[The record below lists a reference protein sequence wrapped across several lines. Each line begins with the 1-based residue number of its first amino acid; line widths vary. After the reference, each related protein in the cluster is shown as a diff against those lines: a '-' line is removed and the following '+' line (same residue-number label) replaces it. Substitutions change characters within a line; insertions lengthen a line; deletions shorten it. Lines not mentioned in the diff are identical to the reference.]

1 MDKGRKYLRTVL
13 YSAIALLVFAWVW
26 NKAEVEERPM
36 GDMTVEIEA
45 RVLSTDSMQLF
56 YDLNERGFNGECS
69 QWLHV
74 DPDPEFQTLSF
85 SIKVED
91 LLFGLRL
98 DPGTMAGRTEM
109 RSIRFKTAYDELE
122 LNASGIDSLFEFNH
136 MCNVWQDSTTLVV
149 ESLGIDPYFS
159 SRYDLQVVTKEL
171 LDKERPVVW
180 PILVAV
186 LTALLCLALLLWI
199 DPLAYLHT
207 VLLGAKQLAKI
218 LFTFKGA
225 FALAIAA
232 LAYWLALISF
242 QQVHYHEYPVKLL
255 LSGTFAKND
264 NFQVYFAQKDEEF
277 DARIN
282 MGAKIYGSSGKQFI
296 EFNIPKK
303 QFLHFIRL
311 DLGTQ
316 QTCVLID
323 SLTMYTPYSSF
334 SWLPE
339 DLLDDLKENEHISQ
353 MELRNGRLEVNISGD
368 DAHLRSKFNL
378 ATAQVAVM
386 KIADQNKIP
395 GFLALSIA
403 LFVFVLLMSIS
414 TEHLSIA
421 PNDRA
426 DLAKVLS
433 FCVLIALPL
442 ITRVIPL
449 EPEGRSTEKRQLASE
464 PALEAKDLLSYPDRF
479 TKYYDDNFGFRK
491 SLIRWNALVKGAGL
505 HVSPKKSM
513 VVFGK
518 NDWMFYTGEG
528 IIDFYRHAS
537 LFTPE
542 QLQRIQQKLENRK
555 RWLKEQGID
564 YYLAIPPLKGTIY
577 PEYLPAHLTRLNEK
591 SKLDQLV
598 EHMEA
603 HSEFDIIDMRP
614 ALWEAKKERQI
625 YYSNDTHWNLP
636 GAFIGY
642 SVLANR
648 IAEDHPELKPFEL
661 SDFTESEQWKD
672 NADLTNMIGLND
684 VFLRHKILL
693 APKQKF
699 NADDGPEVK
708 YPMEIFF
715 KYRPM
720 FRENDSLQGPNLVM
734 FRDSYAVYLKPL
746 LSEHFHRSAFIW
758 TPLFHADII
767 EIEQPDIVIHEIL
780 ERFIDDLLLD
790 DPGVPRY
797 EQ

>member
-1 MDKGRKYLRTVL
+1 MDKGRKYLRTVF
-13 YSAIALLVFAWVW
+13 YAAIALLVFAWVW

-36 GDMTVEIEA
+36 GEMTVEIEA
-45 RVLSTDSMQLF
+45 RVLNADSMQLF
-56 YDLNERGFNGECS
+56 YDFNERGFNGEYS
-69 QWLHV
+69 QWLRV

-85 SIKVED
+85 SFEVED

-98 DPGTMAGRTEM
+98 DPGTMAGRMEI
-109 RSIRFKTAYDELE
+109 RSMRFKAAYDELE
-122 LNASGIDSLFEFNH
+122 LNAGGIDSLFEFNS
-136 MCNVWQDSTTLVV
+136 MCNAWRDTTTLIV

-159 SRYDLQVVTKEL
+159 SRYDLHVVTTEL
-171 LDKERPVVW
+171 LEKERPVVW
-180 PILVAV
+180 PILFA
-186 LTALLCLALLLWI
+186 LLSALLCLTLLLWV
-199 DPLAYLHT
+199 DPAAYWHA
-207 VLLGAKQLAKI
+207 VLLGAKPLMKV
-218 LFTFKGA
+218 LFTLKGA
-225 FALAIAA
+225 FALAIAG

-242 QQVHYHEYPVKLL
+242 EQVHYHVYPVKLI
-255 LSGTFAKND
+255 LSGTFSEND
-264 NFQVYFAQKDEEF
+264 NFQVYFAQKDEVF

-282 MGAKIYGSSGKQFI
+282 MGAKVYGSSAEQFI
-296 EFNIPKK
+296 EFNIPKD

-316 QTCVLID
+316 QTCVQID

-353 MELRNGRLEVNISGD
+353 MELRNGRLEVSINGD

-378 ATAQVAVM
+378 ATAQVGVM
-386 KIADQNKIP
+386 KIADQSKIP
-395 GFLALSIA
+395 GYLALAIA
-403 LFVFVLLMSIS
+403 FFAFVLLMSMS
-414 TEHLSIA
+414 TEHLFVAVS
-421 PNDRA
+421 DRA
-426 DLAKVLS
+426 DMAKALG
-433 FCVLIALPL
+433 FCVLISLPL
-442 ITRVIPL
+442 ISRVIPL

-464 PALEAKDLLSYPDRF
+464 PVLEAKDLLSYPDRF
-479 TKYYDDNFGFRK
+479 TNYYDDNFGFRK

-505 HVSPKKSM
+505 KVSPKKSM

-542 QLQRIQQKLENRK
+542 QLQRIQRKLENRHQ
-555 RWLKEQGID
+555 WLKEQGID
-564 YYLAIPPLKGTIY
+564 YYLTIPPLKGTIY
-577 PEYLPAHLTRLNEK
+577 PEYLPGHLTRLNEQ

-598 EHMEA
+598 EHMA
-603 HSEFDIIDMRP
+603 MHSEFDIIDMRP
-614 ALWEAKKERQI
+614 ALWEAKKERQV

-642 SVLANR
+642 QVLAQR
-648 IAEDHPELKPFEL
+648 IAEDHPEIKPFEL
-661 SDFTESEQWKD
+661 SYFTEIDEWKD

-693 APKQKF
+693 MPANGF

-734 FRDSYAVYLKPL
+734 FRDSYTVYLKPF
-746 LSEHFHRSAFIW
+746 LSEHFHRSVFIW
-758 TPLFHADII
+758 TPLFHADIV
-767 EIEQPDIVIHEIL
+767 EIEQPDIVIHEML

-790 DPGVPRY
+790 DPGNPRY